1 MTGDPNKGIIMKAI
15 LFDKAATALQIS
27 AVKRALMNDGVAGLN
42 LLDGD
47 RKVFLLS
54 DPADEIRLDD
64 YSAMPGVE
72 GVLRQEDKNV
82 RVAGDRPS
90 INIESGIEGL
100 TMIAGPCG
108 IESEEQVAI
117 IFEHLAAEGLR
128 YVRGGAYKPRTSPH
142 DYQGAGRPGLEIAS
156 EIARD
161 YGLQLV
167 TEVVDPRDV
176 EQAARYISM
185 IQIGTRSM
193 QNFPLLKESG
203 RSGLPI
209 LLKRGMSATVEEWIG
224 AAEHALVAGAATVI
238 FCERGIRTFESI
250 TRNTLDVLGAAAL
263 KEKTHLP
270 VIIDPS
276 HAAGRRSLVIQGAL
290 AGLAAGLDGVIVEVH
305 HDPPSA
311 RSDAA
316 QALPLADFTRLM
328 RLARNIRAAT
338 MEEVQA

>member
-1 MTGDPNKGIIMKAI
+1 MKAI
-15 LFDKAATALQIS
+15 LFHKDATPLQKG
-27 AVKRALMNDGVAGLN
+27 AVKRALMTDGAAGITPLE
-42 LLDGD
+42 GD
-47 RKVFLLS
+47 RTVFLVS
-54 DPADEIRLDD
+54 DPAEEIGLDH
-64 YSAMPGVE
+64 YAAMPGVE
-72 GVLRQEDKNV
+72 GVMHQEDKNI
-82 RVAGDRPS
+82 RVAHEEPT

-108 IESEEQVAI
+108 IESEEQVATI
-117 IFEHLAAEGLR
+117 YEHLAKEGLR
-128 YVRGGAYKPRTSPH
+128 FVRGGAYKPRTSPH
-142 DYQGAGRPGLEIAS
+142 DFQGAGKSGLVMS
-156 EIARD
+156 SDIARD

-167 TEVVDPRDV
+167 SEVVDPRDV
-176 EQAARYISM
+176 EFAAQHVAM

-193 QNFPLLKESG
+193 QNFPLLKEAG
-203 RSGLPI
+203 QSGLPV

-224 AAEHALVAGAATVI
+224 AAEHTLVAGAATVI

-263 KEKTHLP
+263 KEKTKLP

-290 AGLAAGLDGVIVEVH
+290 AGVAAGLDGVIVEVH
-305 HDPPSA
+305 HDPASA

-328 RLARNIRAAT
+328 QLARNIRAAT
-338 MEEVQA
+338 MEVTNNGF